1 MIKPKFIKDG
11 NDLRVVIGPCRI
23 AYPHVFEPHAAKDSN
38 EAPKYSATILVP
50 KSETETV
57 NALNKAVKM
66 IFNEAVPGKWGGKT
80 PKDGF
85 WNNPIND
92 GDSPKKTGEERGDE
106 FKDCYFITPK
116 NIRKP
121 LVLDKEGEPIED
133 ADEIYGGVWALASIC
148 VYAYDK
154 GSKGIGCQL
163 VALKKWKD
171 DTAWGG
177 SDNRYAGDFD
187 GTSDEEEDDV
197 Y

>member
-121 LVLDKEGEPIED
+121 LVLDK
-133 ADEIYGGVWALASIC
+133 
-148 VYAYDK
+148 